1 MSNFIGD
8 NSAPPSDWEQIAP
21 RYRAVFEV
29 HPSPNKR
36 FRSEKPFSQ
45 IMSSTEWQ
53 FADRVYR
60 AGEEI
65 ETKEWPHPS
74 FRPLNY
80 SAERTLSFFN
90 NQMKSRLPRSPW
102 HEGRLRLDNE
112 LSNAPPIFNPRP
124 PQIKPVDL
132 QAS

>member
-8 NSAPPSDWEQIAP
+8 NSAPPSDWEKVVP
-21 RYRAVFEV
+21 RYRAVFDV
-29 HPSPNKR
+29 HPSAKSR
-36 FRSEKPFSQ
+36 FRTEPPFAQVMDSA
-45 IMSSTEWQ
+45 EWQ
-53 FADRVYR
+53 YADRAYR
-60 AGEEI
+60 AGDEI
-65 ETKEWPHPS
+65 ETKEWPSPS

-102 HEGRLRLDNE
+102 HDGRLRLSNG
-112 LSNAPPIFNPRP
+112 LSDAPAIFNPRP